1 MYKYAEMPGD
11 GQSMVETGLI
21 IALVSVVAIVALT
34 NIGTQIKT
42 AFETVRDNLTT
53 ANNTSH
59 LTAHNS

>member
-21 IALVSVVAIVALT
+21 IALVSVVAIGALSG
-34 NIGTQIKT
+34 IGKQINT

-53 ANNTSH
+53 ANTTSH
-59 LTAHNS
+59 LTAANS

>member
-34 NIGTQIKT
+34 GIGKQIKT
-42 AFETVRDNLTT
+42 AFETVL
-53 ANNTSH
+53 SH
-59 LTAHNS
+59 LTAANSSR

>member
-34 NIGTQIKT
+34 GIGTQIKT
-42 AFETVRDNLTT
+42 AFETVLSHLTT
-53 ANNTSH
+53 ANK
-59 LTAHNS
+59 

>member
-34 NIGTQIKT
+34 GIGTQIKT
-42 AFETVRDNLTT
+42 AFETVRDNLTN
-53 ANNTSH
+53 ANTTH
-59 LTAHNS
+59 LTAANS